1 MNSQKLWC
9 NLKYKPPMDKINKVK
24 IVGVWGYDNLYPILQ
39 DAFKVLYISYLIV
52 IPKRQKNK
60 YIKKKGTPLE
70 NNFTNDLIRNTSE
83 IPKKFDYR
91 IQKQQEDFETNSKI
105 DIAVLYS
112 LKFGDN
118 SCDLKIE
125 CKRLDNPNYLI
136 DDGIMSFKTN
146 KYAEKLPLAGMLAYN
161 TSGEI
166 LKNIELLNK
175 KIEQKISSSEVLC
188 PFKIFEDYQ
197 CTYTSCHQR
206 LTNSKIDIYT
216 MVFEF
221 KDVIRNAEEPTR
233 A

>member
-1 MNSQKLWC
+1 
-9 NLKYKPPMDKINKVK
+9 MDKINRVN
-24 IVGVWGYDNLYPILQ
+24 IVGDWEYDRLYPILQ

-70 NNFTNDLIRNTSE
+70 NNFTNDLIRNTSQ
-83 IPKKFDYR
+83 IPKQFDYR

-118 SCDLKIE
+118 SYDFKIE
-125 CKRLDNPNYLI
+125 CKRLDNLNYLI

-146 KYAEKLPLAGMLAYN
+146 KYAAKLRLAGMLAYN
-161 TSGEI
+161 TSLEI
-166 LKNIELLNK
+166 LKNIELLNE

-188 PFKIFEDYQ
+188 PFKIFEDYRY
-197 CTYTSCHQR
+197 TYISSHQR
-206 LTNSKIDIYT
+206 LSNSNIDIYT
-216 MVFEF
+216 MVFDF
-221 KDVIRNAEEPTR
+221 KDVIRNSEKIKSV
-233 A
+233 